1 MEHPQ
6 PDDKNWTWVLERPCP
21 DCSFDASTI
30 ARHAIGAT
38 LRTNMG
44 AWHEVLSRGALV
56 RQRPPGGRMG
66 ESSGPPS
73 NTGAT
78 CAMCSSCLTS
88 AFV

>member
-30 ARHAIGAT
+30 ARHAIGTT
-38 LRTNMG
+38 LRTNVG
-44 AWHEVLSRGALV
+44 AWHAVLSRGGWCASV
-56 RQRPPGGRMG
+56 PPGGRMG

-88 AFV
+88 ACV